1 MAKQVKHMN
10 KNIEKLTP
18 FLVMDVLERAN
29 ALQREG
35 IDIIHLEVGEPDFD
49 IPACARLA
57 AQQAYS
63 EGYTHYTHSQ
73 GAFELREEISRFYQ
87 NEYGVT
93 ISPEQIIVT
102 SGTSPA
108 LLMLMLM
115 LCEPSSEAIIT
126 NPGYAC
132 YHNFIEAAG
141 AVPIQVNL
149 NKENQF
155 RFDVEKIKSAITSRT
170 RALIINSPMN
180 PTGAVL
186 PEETLKEIA
195 GLPVPVI
202 SDEIYHGLVYE
213 GRAHSILE
221 YTDKAFVLNGFS
233 KRYAMTGARLGY
245 VIAPK
250 EYVRTLQIMS
260 QNFSICAPSVAQ
272 KAGTAALK
280 EGNPAVEQMRTVYDE
295 RRRYM
300 LRRLTE
306 IGLPPISEPQG
317 AFYIFTDASAYTDDS
332 YKFAFEL
339 LEKAHVGVT
348 PGVDFGSQGEGCLRF
363 SYANSLE
370 NIEEGMARIENFLQL
385 HK

>member
-1 MAKQVKHMN
+1 MN
-10 KNIEKLTP
+10 KNIENLTP

-29 ALQREG
+29 TLQREG

-49 IPACARLA
+49 IPACALKA
-57 AQQAYS
+57 AKEAYN
-63 EGYTHYTHSQ
+63 EGFTHYTHSQ
-73 GAFELREEISRFYQ
+73 GDFGLREEIARFYR

-93 ISPEQIIVT
+93 VSPEQIIVT

-115 LCEPSSEAIIT
+115 LCEPDSEVIIT

-141 AVPIQVNL
+141 ARPVLVEL
-149 NKENQF
+149 DKSNKF
-155 RFDVEKIKSAITSRT
+155 RFDIKKVKAVITPKT
-170 RALIINSPMN
+170 RALFINSPMN
-180 PTGAVL
+180 PTGALL

-195 GLPVPVI
+195 RLPIPVI

-213 GRAHSILE
+213 GTTHSILE
-221 YTDKAFVLNGFS
+221 FTDQAFVLNGFS

-245 VIAPK
+245 VIAPQA
-250 EYVRTLQIMS
+250 YVRTLQIMS

-272 KAGTAALK
+272 KAGIAALR
-280 EGNPAVEQMRTVYDE
+280 EGEPEVEQMRKIYDE

-300 LRRLTE
+300 MKRLAE
-306 IGLPPISEPQG
+306 IGLPPIAEPQG
-317 AFYIFTDASAYTDDS
+317 AFYIFTDASAFTKDS
-332 YKFAFEL
+332 YRFAFEI

-348 PGVDFGSQGEGCLRF
+348 PGVDFGSQGEGCIRF

-370 NIEEGMARIENFLQL
+370 NIKEGLERIESFL
-385 HK
+385 KTYKK

>member
-1 MAKQVKHMN
+1 MN
-10 KNIEKLTP
+10 KNIENLTP

-29 ALQREG
+29 TLQREG

-49 IPACARLA
+49 IPACALKA
-57 AQQAYS
+57 AKEAYN
-63 EGYTHYTHSQ
+63 EGFTHYTHSQ
-73 GAFELREEISRFYQ
+73 GDFGLREEIARFYR

-93 ISPEQIIVT
+93 VSPEQIIVT

-115 LCEPSSEAIIT
+115 LCEPDSEVIIT

-141 AVPIQVNL
+141 ARPVLVEL
-149 NKENQF
+149 DKSNKF
-155 RFDVEKIKSAITSRT
+155 RFDIKKVKAVITPKT
-170 RALIINSPMN
+170 RALFINSPMN
-180 PTGAVL
+180 PTGALL

-195 GLPVPVI
+195 RLPIPVI

-213 GRAHSILE
+213 GTAHSILE
-221 YTDKAFVLNGFS
+221 FTDQAFVLNGFS

-245 VIAPK
+245 VIAPQA
-250 EYVRTLQIMS
+250 YVRTLQIMS

-272 KAGTAALK
+272 KAGIAALR
-280 EGNPAVEQMRTVYDE
+280 EGEPEVEQMRKIYDE

-300 LRRLTE
+300 MKRLAE
-306 IGLPPISEPQG
+306 IGLPPIAEPQG
-317 AFYIFTDASAYTDDS
+317 AFYIFTDASAFTKDS
-332 YKFAFEL
+332 YRFAFEI

-348 PGVDFGSQGEGCLRF
+348 PGVDFGSQGEGCIRF

-370 NIEEGMARIENFLQL
+370 NIKEGLERIESFL
-385 HK
+385 KTYKK

>member
-1 MAKQVKHMN
+1 
-10 KNIEKLTP
+10 
-18 FLVMDVLERAN
+18 
-29 ALQREG
+29 
-35 IDIIHLEVGEPDFD
+35 
-49 IPACARLA
+49 
-57 AQQAYS
+57 
-63 EGYTHYTHSQ
+63 
-73 GAFELREEISRFYQ
+73 
-87 NEYGVT
+87 
-93 ISPEQIIVT
+93 
-102 SGTSPA
+102 
-108 LLMLMLM
+108 
-115 LCEPSSEAIIT
+115 
-126 NPGYAC
+126 
-132 YHNFIEAAG
+132 
-141 AVPIQVNL
+141 
-149 NKENQF
+149 
-155 RFDVEKIKSAITSRT
+155 
-170 RALIINSPMN
+170 MN

-245 VIAPK
+245 VIAPE
-250 EYVRTLQIMS
+250 EYIRTLQIMS

-300 LRRLTE
+300 LHRLAE